1 MRKFLLFLAFCATA
15 LAAPAVAEPWVR
27 GFAVEKYEPAF
38 FYGGRSGTE
47 ERGSDCPKGTIGDN
61 DYRTLLSTKW
71 RKEDEIAPL
80 LLKPADDTDP
90 TATHF
95 ALETAIS
102 YRGWRRDIE
111 TYINPFGAPD
121 PGMQQVTGKI
131 AEGFDL
137 DGNIKT
143 GGFVS
148 LSGQQGID
156 NAYYR
161 AAGCTMS
168 YRGTPYHAYL
178 SMRGIDKMQE
188 GLFTIV
194 IRLSGAKDPMN
205 DDDVT
210 LEIGYSP
217 DKMAKNAIGGVNSEY
232 SFRMVTATQY
242 TKVKAQIKDGV
253 LETQSLDEL
262 RIPDFAWFQAN
273 AGEALYRKGRIRLAI
288 AEDGNISGLLGG
300 YRDWRDIYAKDTWN
314 QGQPEPNSATT
325 REVFYHQNQ
334 IGMYYALK
342 RNADGFPD
350 PKTGRNTAISMT
362 WRFTAVPA
370 FVIDPK
376 KPVAVDVPENEKGRV
391 AMAQKL
397 RAQFLTAVA
406 TKAFQNNPFPG
417 KARNRKGA
425 KPVAAADVQAPAAR

>member
-1 MRKFLLFLAFCATA
+1 MRKFLLTGFCA
-15 LAAPAVAEPWVR
+15 LAIPASASAEPWVR
-27 GFAVEKYEPAF
+27 GFVVEKYDPAF
-38 FYGGRSGTE
+38 YYGGRSGTE
-47 ERGSDCPKGTIGDN
+47 EPGSDCPQGTIADN
-61 DYRTLLSTKW
+61 DYKALLTTKW
-71 RKEDEIAPL
+71 RTEAEIAPL
-80 LLKPADDTDP
+80 LVKPADDTDP
-90 TATHF
+90 QATHF

-137 DGNIKT
+137 DGKVDT

-148 LSGQQGID
+148 PTGERGVD

-161 AAGCTMS
+161 AYGCNMS
-168 YRGTPYHAYL
+168 YRGAPYHAYL

-194 IRLSGAKDPMN
+194 IRLSGNADPMN

-217 DKMAKNAIGGVNSEY
+217 DKVAKNAIGGINSEY
-232 SFRMVTATQY
+232 SFRLVTTTQY
-242 TKVKAQIKDGV
+242 SKVKARIKDGV
-253 LETQSLDEL
+253 LETLPLDEL
-262 RIPDFAWFQAN
+262 RVPDFAWFQAN
-273 AGEALYRKGRIRLAI
+273 VGEALYRKARIRLAI
-288 AEDGNISGLLGG
+288 TADGALTGLLAG
-300 YRDWRDIYAKDTWN
+300 YRDWREVYAKDTWN

-350 PKTGRNTAISMT
+350 PQTGRNTAISMAY
-362 WRFTAVPA
+362 RFTAVPA
-370 FVIDPK
+370 FVIDPTM
-376 KPVAVDVPENEKGRV
+376 PVGVEVPENEKSRV
-391 AMAQKL
+391 SMAEKL
-397 RAQFLTAVA
+397 RAQFITAIT

-417 KARNRKGA
+417 KLRKRKDT
-425 KPVAAADVQAPAAR
+425 KPVSAAEVRAPVLR